1 MSSTVPQPHM
11 PTQGISHPK
20 TSIKP
25 GLPFLASSPISYSF
39 LSPRFSPRFIIC
51 YPTILL
57 LSPSSNPYPLCLHL
71 HICSPSPSLRR
82 EAKCVCVVFF
92 FFVSHDTLVGQEINL
107 VGHEI
112 NLKGHDQNFVL
123 NGIK

>member
-1 MSSTVPQPHM
+1 M
-11 PTQGISHPK
+11 
-20 TSIKP
+20 
-25 GLPFLASSPISYSF
+25 
-39 LSPRFSPRFIIC
+39 
-51 YPTILL
+51 
-57 LSPSSNPYPLCLHL
+57 
-71 HICSPSPSLRR
+71 
-82 EAKCVCVVFF
+82 CVCGFF